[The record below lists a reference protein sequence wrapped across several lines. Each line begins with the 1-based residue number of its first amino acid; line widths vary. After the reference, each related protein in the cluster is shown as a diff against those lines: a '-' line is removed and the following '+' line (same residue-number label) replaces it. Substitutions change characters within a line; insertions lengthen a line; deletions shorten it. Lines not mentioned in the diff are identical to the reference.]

1 MRYSPGLVGG
11 LLWLLALAGSL
22 HAGEAAPAEHPA
34 PARTKGWSWKTPPD
48 MVKPDSGK
56 RNHVFYVGEAAAF
69 KLGKSAVSYE
79 VRDYSG
85 ELVDQG
91 PAGESVTLKVKAP
104 GWYKLYVYGKEVRK
118 EWGDIVGTTNFV
130 IFRNNPSF
138 PPLPPPKTPGGG
150 GTEDEVMRGV
160 TGMGPQ
166 RHRAEAAKPTESFK
180 ELDAGLEP
188 DKKYYLPFDP
198 ARKRALMIA
207 FPNGTKGKLDG
218 VRQVV
223 EHYKDV
229 VKYWEPRNEPNFGSS
244 GADFVKNE
252 MQDFYDTVKA
262 VDPSAKVM
270 GPGTVAIGPQLQG
283 FIHDFFKAGGARC
296 IDVFSFHIYNGING
310 DVWLARQALGSLQEI
325 LARYGVEKI
334 EKWQTEQGFM
344 AAVYG
349 SYQPR
354 LQGRWTMLEFML
366 FEQNGIPKEHN
377 HYWYDVSHGFWD
389 CPMFW
394 ENEDGCLNPGAAL
407 IRVWSEELCGTSFA
421 RSFDFGKDGNKLYI
435 GSLFTGVDRSVAAI
449 MNVGCGVTELELR
462 VQGGDKLHV
471 ASPFG
476 VESDVPVQAG
486 VAKIKVPELPVYV
499 ELAQGQTIEPV
510 ALDWGPNLA
519 RQPGVTAAASG
530 TGEHPVKSSIPN
542 SITKIVNG
550 EYENWYWN
558 QRDGDHPWMDNTKEF
573 PAWVEVRL
581 PAPAQVARVVV
592 FAPVPWQWD
601 GTLVEYE
608 LQYDKGGQWVTLDR
622 VKEPLKTFGV
632 YSPPTRTSVDSF
644 FADRWAFEHQFAPVT
659 TAKIR
664 LLVHETTW
672 GGGATSIVPE
682 AGGQTGPHQVML
694 REVEIYGPA
703 PSAAVRAS
711 APATFITEAGGRK
724 PVSITATNK
733 ADAAA
738 QTTARI
744 AVPEGWKAVP
754 AELPFALAA
763 RETKTAS
770 AELVPPAEI
779 PAGPL
784 AVQVALVDAQGK
796 TVDSDTL
803 SLKVIAP
810 VDLAPQMPTAFDE
823 KNQELVVL
831 ATSMS
836 KKPLEGTVRLNL
848 SELAPGGKTI
858 AQERKVTL
866 QAYEKTPVTFTV
878 PGVNLGASA
887 WRLVYTLPAEQLVA
901 TATQDIAIRL
911 WMTVGPFANDFE
923 KDFGPEKGVDLA
935 KTYPALGGKT
945 AAWRAWASD
954 MSGFVDLV
962 KAYQKEQHENCSAYA
977 VIYVKSPAA
986 RKAVFSAGSDDG
998 VKAWLNGKLVVSDN
1012 ASRGASPGQDKA
1024 EVELNAGWNEL
1035 LMKITQGGGGW
1046 GLYADFLTPD
1056 GKPLADLQYSARK
1069 PTN

>member
-1 MRYSPGLVGG
+1 MSAALRYPLIP
-11 LLWLLALAGSL
+11 LLALACVLTALPAACG
-22 HAGEAAPAEHPA
+22 GEPEHPA

-56 RNHVFYVGEAAAF
+56 RNHVFYAGEPVEF
-69 KLGKSAVSYE
+69 KLGKSATSYE
-79 VRDYSG
+79 VRDYTG

-130 IFRNNPSF
+130 VFRNNPNF

-166 RHRAEAAKPTESFK
+166 RHRAEAAKPTESFR
-180 ELDAGLEP
+180 ELDASIEP

-198 ARKRALMIA
+198 VRKRALMIA

-218 VRQVV
+218 VKKVV
-223 EHYKDV
+223 ERYKDV
-229 VKYWEPRNEPNFGSS
+229 VKYWEPRNEPNFGSG

-252 MQDFYDTVKA
+252 MKDFYDTVKA

-270 GPGTVAIGPQLQG
+270 GPGMVSIGPQLQG
-283 FIHDFFKAGGARC
+283 FIHDFLRGGGAQYT
-296 IDVFSFHIYNGING
+296 DVFSFHIYNGVNG

-366 FEQNGIPKEHN
+366 FEQYGIPKEHN

-394 ENEDGCLNPGAAL
+394 ENEDGGLNPGAAL
-407 IRVWSEELCGTSFA
+407 IRVWSEELYGTNFA
-421 RSFDFGKDGNKLYI
+421 KALDFGKDGNKLYV
-435 GSLFTGVDRSVAAI
+435 GSLFAGEGKSVAAI
-449 MNVGCGVTELELR
+449 MNVGCGVSELELR
-462 VQGGDKLHV
+462 VKGGDKLHV
-471 ASPFG
+471 VSPVG
-476 VESDVPVQAG
+476 VESDVPVQGGIAR
-486 VAKIKVPELPVYV
+486 VKVPELPVYV
-499 ELAQGQTIEPV
+499 ELAQGQTIEPA

-519 RQPGVTAAASG
+519 RLPGVTAAASG

-542 SITKIVNG
+542 SITKITNG
-550 EYENWYWN
+550 EYENWYWQ

-581 PAPAQVARVVV
+581 PAPTQVARVVV

-601 GTLVEYE
+601 GTLVDYE
-608 LQYDKGGQWVTLDR
+608 LQYDKGGQWVTLDH

-644 FADRWAFEHQFAPVT
+644 FADRWVFEHQFAPVT

-703 PSAAVRAS
+703 PTVAVRAGVPS
-711 APATFITEAGGRK
+711 LCVTETFAKK
-724 PVSITATNK
+724 PVTITVANK

-738 QTTARI
+738 QVTARV
-744 AVPEGWKAVP
+744 AVPQGWEARP
-754 AELPFALAA
+754 AELPVALGAKEA
-763 RETKTAS
+763 KTAS
-770 AELVPPAEI
+770 FDLVPPAEI
-779 PAGPL
+779 AAGPVP
-784 AVQVALVDAQGK
+784 VQVALVDAQGK
-796 TVDSDTL
+796 TADSDTL
-803 SLKVIAP
+803 TLKVTAP
-810 VDLAPQMPTAFDE
+810 VDLAPQMPATFDE
-823 KNQELVVL
+823 KKQELTVV
-831 ATSMS
+831 ATGLS
-836 KKPLEGTVRLNL
+836 KKPIKSVLRLEVK
-848 SELAPGGKTI
+848 ELAAGAKAI
-858 AQERKVTL
+858 RLENEVTL
-866 QAYEKTPVTFTV
+866 QPFEKTPVAFTV
-878 PGVNLGASA
+878 PDVNLGSSA
-887 WRLVYTLPAEQLVA
+887 WHVTYSIVAEALVA
-901 TATQDIAIRL
+901 TAAQDIAIRL
-911 WMTVGPFANDFE
+911 WMVAGPFANDFA

-935 KTYPALGGKT
+935 ATYPALGGKT
-945 AAWRAWASD
+945 AGWKAVASNLD
-954 MSGFVDLV
+954 GYVDLV
-962 KAYQKEQHENCSAYA
+962 KAFQKEPHENCSAYA
-977 VIYVKSPAA
+977 VVYVKCPTA
-986 RKAVFSAGSDDG
+986 RKAVLSVGSDDG
-998 VKAWLNGKLVVSDN
+998 VKAWLNGKEVVADN
-1012 ASRGASPGQDKA
+1012 ASRGAAPGQDKA
-1024 EVELNAGWNEL
+1024 DVELVAGWNEL
-1035 LMKITQGGGGW
+1035 LLKITQGGGGW
-1046 GLYADFLTPD
+1046 GLYADLLTPD
-1056 GKPLADLQYSARK
+1056 GKPMDDLSFAPGK
-1069 PTN
+1069 K